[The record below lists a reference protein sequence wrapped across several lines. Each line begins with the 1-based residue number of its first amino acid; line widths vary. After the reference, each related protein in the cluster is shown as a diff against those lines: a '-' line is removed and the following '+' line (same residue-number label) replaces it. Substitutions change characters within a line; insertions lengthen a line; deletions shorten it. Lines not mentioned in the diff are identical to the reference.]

1 MTGRPPREVCYA
13 LMAPPGRALNM
24 ATRFDR
30 SEEVRLRSGAYFDS
44 YQLGALGKGNILTV
58 RRSLGDIK
66 KIQRRRSENG

>member
-1 MTGRPPREVCYA
+1 
-13 LMAPPGRALNM
+13 M